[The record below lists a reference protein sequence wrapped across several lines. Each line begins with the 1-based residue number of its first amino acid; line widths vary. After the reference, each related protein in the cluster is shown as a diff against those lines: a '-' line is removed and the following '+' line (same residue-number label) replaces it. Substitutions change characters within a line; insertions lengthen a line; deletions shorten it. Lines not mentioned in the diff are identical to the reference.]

1 MEFKDLNINLR
12 KFSEKHDLI
21 NHAFESCRIAI
32 KNCLEE
38 NPNEGYPL
46 EETELRFD
54 KQEFVFNHH
63 LLNVPYIKT
72 QIGLYRLVEGV
83 VSEDDSDKYG
93 YYILD
98 TDAKGNH
105 FDDWLVY
112 EDKTI
117 TNKK

>member
-1 MEFKDLNINLR
+1 MEFEEINISLR
-12 KFSEKHDLI
+12 KFSEDNDLV
-21 NHAFESCRIAI
+21 NQALESCQIAI
-32 KNCLEE
+32 KNCLKE
-38 NPNEGYPL
+38 NPEEGYSL

-63 LLNVPYIKT
+63 FSNTPYIKT
-72 QIGLYRLVEGV
+72 QIGLYRLVDGV
-83 VSEDDSDKYG
+83 ASGDDSDKYG

-112 EDKTI
+112 E
-117 TNKK
+117 NKNNS